1 MNLSLVSTKYPDNIA
16 IVSEKGEVLYYRDII
31 SLVEFFSHCFSQ
43 GSLVFIIGENDIETI
58 KCYLGCIENN
68 CPSLFFSS
76 NSARDKIQSMI
87 DIYYPDYIFLSKS
100 SAECFDY
107 CEVVFELGDYTLL
120 RTGLK
125 NEIKI
130 NPDIVFL
137 ASTSGS
143 TGDPK
148 LVRFSKKNIV
158 SNARAISEYLSL
170 SASEVALAHLPIS
183 YSFAQSIINSHLY
196 VGAKIFLT
204 SKTLMVKGFWED
216 AEKHQVTSFSGVPFH
231 YEVLLRMGWEK
242 LPLSSLRTMTQA
254 GGRLDDKRMERVYEE
269 CQKHSIDFF
278 TMYGQTE
285 ASPRI
290 SFVPAGMIGEKI
302 GSIGIAIPGGTLW
315 VMNESGQDVT
325 KESET
330 GELVYEGDNVCLGYA
345 NSREDL
351 ARGDDNQGILKTGD
365 IALCDKD
372 GFFFIKGRKSRFV
385 KLFGNRVSLQQVES
399 FVEKIGYDCV
409 AQGADDR
416 LELYIEGL
424 PVIEVKEI
432 RKSVSE
438 FIGVNFSAI
447 KIIPIDAIPRLENG
461 KVDYKCLQK

>member
-1 MNLSLVSTKYPDNIA
+1 MNLNLVSTKYADNIA
-16 IVSEKGEVLYYRDII
+16 IVSEKNEILYYRDIF
-31 SLVEFFSHCFSQ
+31 SLVDFFSQYFSP
-43 GSLVFIIGENDIETI
+43 GSLVFIVGDNDIDTI

-68 CPSLFFSS
+68 CPSLLFGSGS
-76 NSARDKIQSMI
+76 DKEKLQSLI
-87 DIYYPDYIFLSKS
+87 DIYFPEYVFIKKS
-100 SAECFDY
+100 SAVEFGAF
-107 CEVVFELGDYTLL
+107 EAVLELGDYVLL
-120 RTGLK
+120 ATRLK
-125 NEIKI
+125 SQVKI
-130 NPDIVFL
+130 NPDIAFL

-158 SNARAISEYLSL
+158 SNAQAISEYLSL
-170 SASEVALAHLPIS
+170 SVSEVALAHLPIN

-204 SKTLMVKGFWED
+204 SKTLMIKEFWED

-231 YEVLLRMGWEK
+231 YEVLLRMGWEN
-242 LPLSSLRTMTQA
+242 LPFSSLRTMTQA
-254 GGRLDDKRMERVYEE
+254 GGKLEEKRMERVYKE

-290 SFVPAGMIGEKI
+290 SFVPKGMVAQKI
-302 GSIGIAIPGGTLW
+302 GSIGIAIPGGKLW

-325 KESET
+325 EEGDT

-365 IALCDKD
+365 LASCDKD

-399 FVEKIGYDCV
+399 FVAKRGYDGV

-424 PVIEVKEI
+424 PEAEIKEI
-432 RKSVSE
+432 RKCISN

-447 KIIPIDAIPRLENG
+447 KIIPIDTIPRFENG
-461 KVDYKCLQK
+461 KVNYKCLKK